1 MHIALA
7 LGPSQTLALTASPAS
22 ISADPSRERLFRI
35 VSDQPFHVS
44 TNASATT
51 TDAFVP
57 ALTPTLIAVAPTLAL
72 SVVKAAAA
80 TSNGSV
86 WATEVKRV

>member
-1 MHIALA
+1 MHTALSFV
-7 LGPSQTLALTASPAS
+7 GTQTLALTASPAS
-22 ISADPSRERLFRI
+22 IAADPARERLFRI
-35 VSDQPFHVS
+35 VSDQPFHIS
-44 TNASATT
+44 TNANATT